1 MSGSLL
7 PVKTT
12 LDNGIPVFQSRI
24 ESAQGGFVLDHAT
37 VTVGDTVKAGQPLG
51 YDESTRVAKVVKL
64 AKVYEN
70 ATNSATA
77 IKVYK
82 GHHFKVG
89 DYIALTVGSAA
100 YAITAIDST
109 TSALYDELTVGTT
122 LGAALTADTSVLFQS
137 SATGASAAAYSVTAK
152 GLLYQDTVVAAGASV
167 SVVIRGTVYERRVTL
182 ATAAVK
188 TALPH
193 IIYSTS
199 K

>member
-37 VTVGDTVKAGQPLG
+37 LTVGDTVKAGQPLG

-70 ATNSATA
+70 ATNSATD

-89 DYIALTVGSAA
+89 DYIAFIVGDAA
-100 YAITAIDST
+100 YAITVID
-109 TSALYDELTVGTT
+109 TSNAAYDLITVGTT
-122 LGAALTADTSVLFQS
+122 LGDALTADTSVLFQS
-137 SATGASAAAYSVTAK
+137 SATGAAAAAYSVTAK
-152 GLLYQDTVVAAGASV
+152 GLLYQDTVVASGASV

-182 ATAAVK
+182 ASAAVK